1 MHQTIFF
8 LLFFL
13 FIRSN
18 RSVLEYDK
26 LSVLR
31 FPSARPRSPS
41 RRESSTLC
49 ENWTPGQVR
58 IHCRSTGLALPQTSV
73 WTQAC
78 LARCHLGQHTEWSR
92 GQRTYGR
99 QFYNFGTKRII
110 KIWTLIDLKNLSAS
124 KKCDQKLT
132 SRKLVILLSRWTIS
146 LWTSVSILCR
156 SSSLYAMYQRDSL
169 VLPCLFW
176 SKMKRI

>member
-1 MHQTIFF
+1 MHKTIIF

-18 RSVLEYDK
+18 RGVLEHDK
-26 LSVLR
+26 LSVLK
-31 FPSARPRSPS
+31 FPLARLRSPS
-41 RRESSTLC
+41 HQESSTLC

-58 IHCRSTGLALPQTSV
+58 THCRSTGLALLQTSV

-92 GQRTYGR
+92 GQHTYGR

-110 KIWTLIDLKNLSAS
+110 KIWTLIDLNNLSAS
-124 KKCDQKLT
+124 KKRGQKLT